1 MQENYGEKK
10 IISHNL
16 YQIFSYVMNED
27 KEHKGKVDGMLLYA
41 RTDADLQP
49 NGDYTTPDDNK
60 IMIRTL
66 DLSKDFEEIK
76 KELDNIV
83 KS

>member
-1 MQENYGEKK
+1 
-10 IISHNL
+10 
-16 YQIFSYVMNED
+16 
-27 KEHKGKVDGMLLYA
+27 MLLYA

-83 KS
+83 NYISLNKDTN